1 MTKPF
6 ILTAED
12 RTRLRSRVLK
22 ALNTGRRSAITGKR
36 IAQGLGQSDD
46 RKIRLIIREL
56 ISEGVPVASSVSEP
70 MGFYIVGNEHEAA
83 DYIRV
88 LKERIR
94 EDMARLRD
102 FEVACHEFSIPEQRS
117 LFEEV

>member
-6 ILTAED
+6 ILTAEY
-12 RTRLRSRVLK
+12 RIRLKSQVLA
-22 ALNTGRRSAITGKR
+22 ALKTGRANAITEKD
-36 IAQGLGQSDD
+36 IAHALGQSDD
-46 RKIRLIIREL
+46 RKIHLVIREL
-56 ISEGVPVASSVSEP
+56 ISEGVPIASSVSEP
-70 MGFYIVGNEHEAA
+70 MGYYIVANEHEAA
-83 DYIRV
+83 DYIRI

-102 FEVACHEFSIPEQRS
+102 FGAACHEFSIPEQRS